1 MDGLEIVGPRARFDS
16 LASELRQH
24 VVPAFKAG
32 TTIVE
37 RQSLSVAPF
46 FVLIL
51 IQR

>member
-1 MDGLEIVGPRARFDS
+1 MLFDGFRATAKARGYGSRLE
-16 LASELRQH
+16 
-24 VVPAFKAG
+24 AG

-51 IQR
+51 IQ